1 MAPTSK
7 DPGQFDAVAQP
18 IHPTNQKSN
27 VHKRNYVNQNA
38 LNSAQGKERSHAW
51 FLMAAMPSA
60 WPKRFDYFLWI
71 IYNDNLR

>member
-38 LNSAQGKERSHAW
+38 LNSASNTSSK
-51 FLMAAMPSA
+51 AAIEFYKPTPPQA
-60 WPKRFDYFLWI
+60 
-71 IYNDNLR
+71 NNTHT